1 MLTPRQIAT
10 LLTIPLPFFCAY
22 DVPIKYP
29 TCYQIFLSV
38 STWSWCVDF
47 RTLLRYL
54 FADPFY
60 FPLVTYLLARLL
72 TSYPGP
78 STKSSSF
85 TFAVGTT
92 TTTDGSRAAAR
103 ISWRPTSTLTPEI

>member
-22 DVPIKYP
+22 DVPVKYP

-47 RTLLRYL
+47 CILLSYL
-54 FADPFY
+54 FAD
-60 FPLVTYLLARLL
+60 
-72 TSYPGP
+72 
-78 STKSSSF
+78 SF
-85 TFAVGTT
+85 FA
-92 TTTDGSRAAAR
+92 SH
-103 ISWRPTSTLTPEI
+103 P